1 MIIKLTNSSDLNK
14 CLTKL
19 ENLRSLTPSEEITHQ
34 IDLLTTQEHFLKR
47 FPSRDWKTIL
57 KDLEVGKIKDDLY
70 TQLKT

>member
-70 TQLKT
+70 TQLKN

>member
-1 MIIKLTNSSDLNK
+1 MIKKLTNSSDLTK

-19 ENLRSLTPSEEITHQ
+19 KSLRSLTPNEEITHQ
-34 IDLLTTQEHFLKR
+34 INLLTTQEHFLKR

-57 KDLEVGKIKDDLY
+57 NDLESGKIRDYLY